1 MSSWKAETA
10 ADLEEANR
18 RITEVVNLIRGEP
31 SDLQLD
37 SIWRAYLLLEKS
49 VAFVKVELDAES
61 PGRIVKIG
69 AYTVPDE
76 RQALQFALRNMI
88 KGSES
93 FHLGN
98 YAQTLKELR
107 EARNY
112 LRVLL
117 RRKNLAR
124 RRTAS

>member
-10 ADLEEANR
+10 ADLVEANR

-61 PGRIVKIG
+61 PGRIVKTG
-69 AYTVPDE
+69 AYTIPDE
-76 RQALQFALRNMI
+76 RQALQFALRNLI

-98 YAQTLKELR
+98 YAQSLKELR

-124 RRTAS
+124 RRMAS